1 MSLSFPAACWLLVSM
16 YVAGIIGLQHP
27 LTHPLFLLL
36 VPFNLVVTAGL
47 LFMFHGD
54 YSRPFL
60 LFCLLTYAAGFGVEV
75 VGVHTGFIF
84 GSYGYG
90 SALGFGLWEVP
101 LLIGVNWLILIY
113 STGIVMQRL
122 IPVRWARPLAGAALM
137 VLLDFFIEPIAVRY
151 GFWSWYTP
159 EIPFRNYVGWYVTSL
174 LLLVLFEALPFQKQN
189 RLAPWVLG
197 VQFLFFCGAALL
209 GRWNFF

>member
-1 MSLSFPAACWLLVSM
+1 MPLSFPAARWLLVSM
-16 YVAGIIGLQHP
+16 YVAGVIGLQHP
-27 LTHPLFLLL
+27 LTHSLFLFL
-36 VPFNLVVTAGL
+36 VPFNLMVTAAL
-47 LFMFHGD
+47 LFMFHRD

-75 VGVHTGFIF
+75 AGVHTGFIF

-101 LLIGVNWLILIY
+101 LLIGVNWLVLVY
-113 STGIVMQRL
+113 STGVVMQRL
-122 IPVRWARPLAGAALM
+122 IPVWWARPLAGAALM
-137 VLLDFFIEPIAVRY
+137 VLLDIFIEPIAVRY
-151 GFWSWYTP
+151 GFWNWHTP

-174 LLLVLFEALPFQKQN
+174 LLLALFGALPFRKEN

-197 VQFLFFCGAALL
+197 VQFIFFCGAALL
-209 GRWNFF
+209 A